1 MNPAGL
7 NEAPLTMDT
16 TVRECQSGL
25 QGGGK
30 GDDGKAATGGA
41 RYGGPGA
48 PPPLSLSLSV
58 CGEAALAGSEY
69 GRWGP
74 VPPALYHGDR
84 VFSTRPSQPSGKRP
98 SIAEACRKNLT

>member
-48 PPPLSLSLSV
+48 PPPLSLSLS
-58 CGEAALAGSEY
+58 AGRRPWRAVSM
-69 GRWGP
+69 
-74 VPPALYHGDR
+74 GDGAR
-84 VFSTRPSQPSGKRP
+84 CPRP
-98 SIAEACRKNLT
+98 SITEIEFFPLDRRSHPVSGHQSLKHVGKT